1 MKEKSKRILQ
11 LLEETYKG
19 LGTALNYKNPFELL
33 VATILSAQ
41 STDNQV
47 NKITRELFIKY
58 PTPKALI
65 ALGQEELAQE
75 IKGVGLYK
83 NKARNILATAK
94 MIEAEFGGQ
103 VPRERE
109 ELMKLPGVGRKTAN
123 VVMANAFGL
132 PALGVDTHVLRV
144 ANRLGLTR
152 GKNPLE
158 VEEQLMKLIPREKWA
173 EAHHWLIW
181 HGRKECGARK
191 PLCQRCPVN
200 YLCPGRQGG
209 KPDEKAD

>member
-1 MKEKSKRILQ
+1 MKEKNKRILQ

-19 LGTALNYKNPFELL
+19 LGTALNYENPFELL
-33 VATILSAQ
+33 IATILSAQ

-47 NKITRELFIKY
+47 NKITKELFIKY
-58 PTPKALI
+58 PTPKALL
-65 ALGQEELAQE
+65 ALAEEELAQE

-132 PALGVDTHVLRV
+132 PALGVDTHVFRV
-144 ANRLGLTR
+144 ANRLGLTI

-200 YLCPGRQGG
+200 CLCPGRQGG